1 MALVWIGI
9 LWGDGIDMVGVA
21 IVGRNG
27 AGREAPLGLAT
38 LLCQE
43 NLGLDSGV
51 KRPINFGVA
60 DCG

>member
-1 MALVWIGI
+1 MALVLVLGVLVWVGI

-38 LLCQE
+38 LLSPTW
-43 NLGLDSGV
+43 LARTRST
-51 KRPINFGVA
+51 
-60 DCG
+60 

>member
-1 MALVWIGI
+1 MALVLGVLVWVGI

-38 LLCQE
+38 LLSPTW
-43 NLGLDSGV
+43 LARTRST
-51 KRPINFGVA
+51 
-60 DCG
+60 